1 MEVTLHLRDEDKTF
15 TSALAALV
23 IGAFAAVTVTARQ
36 AVTKPD
42 AQGVVRLSPDDL
54 TWGTGSAMQS
64 QVITG
69 DPNKP
74 GIYVVRNRFPPGTM
88 SRPHFH
94 NQDRFV
100 TVIKGTWWTAVGAD
114 GDVYDPSKTVPIK
127 AGGFMKHP
135 AGVHHYDGAKDEETI
150 VQIIGMG
157 PVTTTQVTGEPW
169 GQPSLSR
176 GLTPVDPRVAA
187 ADIRR

>member
-1 MEVTLHLRDEDKTF
+1 MRPSPWT
-15 TSALAALV
+15 LAALAV
-23 IGAFAAVTVTARQ
+23 CALAVTAAARQ
-36 AVTKPD
+36 AVVKPD

-54 TWGTGSAMQS
+54 TWGAGSNMQS
-64 QVITG
+64 LVIAG

-74 GIYVVRNRFPPGTM
+74 GIYVVRNKFPPGTM

-114 GDVYDPSKTVPIK
+114 GDVYDPSKTVAIK
-127 AGGFMKHP
+127 TGGFMKHP

-157 PVTTTQVTGEPW
+157 PVTTTQLTPGDPPVLTAMPR
-169 GQPSLSR
+169 QPSMS
-176 GLTPVDPRVAA
+176 
-187 ADIRR
+187 IR